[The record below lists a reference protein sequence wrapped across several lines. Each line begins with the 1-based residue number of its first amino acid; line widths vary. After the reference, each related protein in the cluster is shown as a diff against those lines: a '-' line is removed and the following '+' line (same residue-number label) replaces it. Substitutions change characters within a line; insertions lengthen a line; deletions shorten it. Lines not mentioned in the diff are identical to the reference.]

1 MEGVFVLGIV
11 KKKRKIIIKREK
23 KVSEG
28 DEGK

>member
-1 MEGVFVLGIV
+1 MEGVFVLGMV